1 MEAAAQR
8 DGRRD
13 DGKSNEDAHVY
24 SFYLVL
30 ALIGYARLGVHLTV
44 LR

>member
-30 ALIGYARLGVHLTV
+30 ALRYARLGVHLTV